1 MIRSGSTIL
10 VLAPHTDDGEIG
22 CGATLSKLLDLNCK
36 IYYLAFC
43 TCDSNLPDGFPNGT
57 LEAELRE
64 ATKVLSIPKEN
75 VIVKDFQVRCL
86 SYERQAVLDI
96 LVALNKEISPDVVF
110 APTLED
116 LHQDHSTVTQEAIRA
131 FKTKTLLCYEMPWN
145 NFSFEIGINSD
156 KFPEISGERKF
167 SPMDRSLRRELKSAF
182 GNNNYWFNTSK
193 FKNAVE
199 IKIKS
204 KKEIIEFLVPK
215 EMVSTSSVR
224 LFVLWT
230 TLPSIVLIII
240 ALIFLKNQTRPL
252 VKLAKAA
259 EKFGKGD
266 YINDFIPSG
275 AQEIRKASYEFDR
288 MAKRIN
294 RHLNQRAEMLSGISH
309 DLRTPLTRLKLQLAM
324 LKQKEISEK
333 MSKDIDEM
341 EKMLNDYL
349 QFAKTQTQE
358 STEKINLNNLLRSIS
373 KGFESNKISLD
384 EDESK
389 IFLNGRPS
397 ALKRSFENVIQNGL
411 TYGSNVK
418 IKVQKG
424 NKRALVTIEDDGP
437 GIPEDQYKNV
447 FKPFFRLDK
456 SRSLNQS
463 GVGLGLAI
471 VEDIINSHGGNIQ
484 LGKSKYGGLQ
494 VKISLPF

>member
-1 MIRSGSTIL
+1 MFFGLNNFIKYIL
-10 VLAPHTDDGEIG
+10 
-22 CGATLSKLLDLNCK
+22 
-36 IYYLAFC
+36 
-43 TCDSNLPDGFPNGT
+43 
-57 LEAELRE
+57 
-64 ATKVLSIPKEN
+64 PKRLFYRALI
-75 VIVKDFQVRCL
+75 IV
-86 SYERQAVLDI
+86 A
-96 LVALNKEISPDVVF
+96 
-110 APTLED
+110 APTIILQIIITIVFYD
-116 LHQDHSTVTQEAIRA
+116 SIWIKANKNITRSLVSQLKAIEQVYQNDKKNLD
-131 FKTKTLLCYEMPWN
+131 FFTDSYKN
-145 NFSFEIGINSD
+145 NFNFEIGINQES
-156 KFPEISGERKF
+156 FPDYSGERKF
-167 SPMDRSLRRELKSAF
+167 SPMDRLLRRELKSIF

-199 IKIKS
+199 IKIRS
-204 KKEIIEFLVPK
+204 GDDVIEFLVPK
-215 EMVSTSSVR
+215 EMVSASSVR

-230 TLPSIVLIII
+230 TLPSVVLIII
-240 ALIFLKNQTRPL
+240 ALIFLKNQTKPL

-259 EKFGKGD
+259 ERFGKGD
-266 YINDFIPSG
+266 YVNDFRASG
-275 AQEIRKASYEFDR
+275 SQEIRKAAYEFDR

-324 LKQKEISEK
+324 LKQEDISKK

-358 STEKINLNNLLRSIS
+358 ETSKININNLLKSI
-373 KGFESNKISLD
+373 KNNFNNENLEFEINNELIELQ
-384 EDESK
+384 
-389 IFLNGRPS
+389 GRPI
-397 ALKRSFENVIQNGL
+397 ALKRSFENIIQNGL
-411 TYGSNVK
+411 NYGN
-418 IKVQKG
+418 KVYVNLQKG
-424 NKRALVTIEDDGP
+424 YKRVLVIIEDDGP

-471 VEDIINSHGGNIQ
+471 VEDIINSHGGSIQ
-484 LGKSKYGGLQ
+484 LNKSKYNGLQ

>member
-1 MIRSGSTIL
+1 MFFGLNKFLKYILPKRLFYRALIIVAAPTIIL
-10 VLAPHTDDGEIG
+10 QLIITIVF
-22 CGATLSKLLDLNCK
+22 
-36 IYYLAFC
+36 Y
-43 TCDSNLPDGFPNGT
+43 DSIWIKANKNI
-57 LEAELRE
+57 
-64 ATKVLSIPKEN
+64 TKS
-75 VIVKDFQVRCL
+75 
-86 SYERQAVLDI
+86 
-96 LVALNKEISPDVVF
+96 LVAQL
-110 APTLED
+110 
-116 LHQDHSTVTQEAIRA
+116 
-131 FKTKTLLCYEMPWN
+131 KTIQQVYTNDKKNLDFFTDSYKN
-145 NFSFEIGINSD
+145 NFNFEIGVGQEI
-156 KFPEISGERKF
+156 FPNTSGERKF

-182 GNNNYWFNTSK
+182 GNNNYWFSTSK

-204 KKEIIEFLVPK
+204 QNEILEFLVPK
-215 EMVSTSSVR
+215 NMVSASSIR

-230 TLPSIVLIII
+230 TLPSILLIII
-240 ALIFLKNQTRPL
+240 ALIFLKNQTKPL

-259 EKFGKGD
+259 ERFGKGD
-266 YINDFIPSG
+266 YVNDFRASG
-275 AQEIRKASYEFDR
+275 SLEIRKAAFEFDR

-324 LKQKEISEK
+324 LKQKDISEG
-333 MSKDIDEM
+333 MSRDINEM

-349 QFAKTQTQE
+349 QFAKTQIKE
-358 STEKINLNNLLRSIS
+358 STTQVDLLMLFNSIKNQLNNEKLTIVS
-373 KGFESNKISLD
+373 KNQIKLE
-384 EDESK
+384 
-389 IFLNGRPS
+389 GRANS
-397 ALKRSFENVIQNGL
+397 LKRSFINVIQNGL
-411 TYGSNVK
+411 VYGN
-418 IKVQKG
+418 KVFVNIEKG
-424 NKRALVTIEDDGP
+424 NNRILVTIEDDGP

-484 LGKSKYGGLQ
+484 LGSSKYNGLR